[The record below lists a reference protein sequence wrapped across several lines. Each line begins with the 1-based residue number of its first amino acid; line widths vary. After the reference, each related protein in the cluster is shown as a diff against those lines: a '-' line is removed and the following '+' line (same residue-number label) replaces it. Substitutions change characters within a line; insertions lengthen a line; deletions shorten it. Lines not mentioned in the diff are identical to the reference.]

1 MDKQKEKLS
10 MDAVKLKL
18 ELIQKMNVDME
29 KTNSSDKKK
38 SKPSTKNK
46 KTDKSENKKAGGKSS
61 DGLKKTVK
69 ETDSV
74 SKNQI
79 KEKSQK
85 KKEKKEASE
94 ELDTETDT
102 TTRKWEDKKGKIFLK
117 GPFTPEEEKKIINAF
132 MEYVFENNIDENDII
147 KLIIEK
153 QGKKQISIWPKIAEC
168 LPDRSVQSIH
178 NYCHRKFNPYN
189 YKGNWTTEEIE
200 KLLVLVKEHGP
211 KWEIIGK
218 ELERTSTNV
227 KDKYKQIGGRYH
239 HSRQKEFNLI
249 LCLKLLKYIEEW
261 LSTNDELEATYQ
273 LLKHPYKFR
282 CDLEEKYNQV
292 FTFNESNNKFLID
305 SSVKESNSKVIIK
318 NILKKLVDSD
328 VLYDIVDK
336 NVEISWSFVSEK
348 MKIYSA
354 SDCQNNWDKILREY
368 GLEKRT
374 KLNKDL
380 KMIKQ

>member
-1 MDKQKEKLS
+1 MDKHKEKLS

-18 ELIQKMNVDME
+18 ELIQKMNADLSKASFSE
-29 KTNSSDKKK
+29 NKKR
-38 SKPSTKNK
+38 KPSTKIK
-46 KTDKSENKKAGGKSS
+46 KTENSENEKAGRSKS
-61 DGLKKTVK
+61 DGLKKKDKKTEKV
-69 ETDSV
+69 
-74 SKNQI
+74 I
-79 KEKSQK
+79 KKQGNQK
-85 KKEKKEASE
+85 KQQKQEVIDEI
-94 ELDTETDT
+94 DTADT
-102 TTRKWEDKKGKIFLK
+102 MTRKWEDKKGKVFLK
-117 GPFTPEEEKKIINAF
+117 GPFTPEEEKKIVNAF
-132 MEYVFENNIDENDII
+132 MEFVFENNIDENEIV
-147 KLIIEK
+147 KLITEK
-153 QGKKQISIWPKIAEC
+153 QGKKQTSIWPKISEC

-178 NYCHRKFNPYN
+178 NYCHRKFNPFN

-249 LCLKLLKYIEEW
+249 LCMKLLKYIEEW
-261 LSTNDELEATYQ
+261 LNDNDTSDADYKLFKYS
-273 LLKHPYKFR
+273 YKFR
-282 CDLEEKYNQV
+282 SDLEEKHNQISM
-292 FTFNESNNKFLID
+292 FNESNNKFLID
-305 SSVKESNSKVIIK
+305 SSIKETTSKVIIK

-374 KLNKDL
+374 KLNRDL